1 MQTPFTTRVGC
12 NAPIQLAGMPGIST
26 VELAGAVADA
36 GGLGMIGGAMVPA
49 AALDAELRALQQATR
64 GAVGVTFLIPF
75 LDREAVAVASSRSR
89 VVDFFYGDPDAA
101 IVRAV
106 HEGGALAAWQVGSG
120 GEARAAADAGC
131 DFVIAQGTE
140 AGGHVRGRTPLLPL
154 LDEVL
159 EAVALPVLAAGGIAG
174 GRDLAA
180 VLAAGAAG
188 ARIGTR
194 FVASAESGAH
204 PAYVAA
210 LLAARTGD
218 TELCETFSVGWPD
231 APHRV
236 LRSALAALAA
246 LEDGSVG
253 EVWIAGTPIAL
264 PRGSVFSPTRETHG
278 RIDAMALYAGEG
290 VGQIRDV
297 PPAREIV
304 AALLRDAEAWLARPR

>member
-1 MQTPFTTRVGC
+1 MQTPFTIQVGC
-12 NAPIQLAGMPGIST
+12 AAPIQLAGMPGIST
-26 VELAGAVADA
+26 VELAAAVADA
-36 GGLGMIGGAMVPA
+36 GGLGMLGGAMMPA
-49 AALDAELRALQQATR
+49 LALDAALGALQQITP
-64 GAVGVTFLIPF
+64 GAVGVTFLVPF
-75 LDREAVAVASSRSR
+75 LDPEVVSVASRRSR
-89 VVDFFYGDPDAA
+89 VVDFFYGAPDAE
-101 IVRAV
+101 IVRVV
-106 HEGGALAAWQVGSG
+106 HAGGALAAWQVGSG
-120 GEARAAADAGC
+120 DEARAAADAGC

-140 AGGHVRGRTPLLPL
+140 AGGHVRGRTSLLPL

-159 EAVALPVLAAGGIAG
+159 AAAALPVLAAGGLAS

-204 PAYVAA
+204 PDYVAA
-210 LLAARTGD
+210 LLAARSGD
-218 TELCETFSVGWPD
+218 TVLCETFSVGWPD

-236 LRSALAALAA
+236 LRSAVAA
-246 LEDGSVG
+246 LEGLPDEPVG
-253 EVWIAGTPIAL
+253 ELRIAGTPVAL

-304 AALLRDAEAWLARPR
+304 AALIRDAEALLARPR